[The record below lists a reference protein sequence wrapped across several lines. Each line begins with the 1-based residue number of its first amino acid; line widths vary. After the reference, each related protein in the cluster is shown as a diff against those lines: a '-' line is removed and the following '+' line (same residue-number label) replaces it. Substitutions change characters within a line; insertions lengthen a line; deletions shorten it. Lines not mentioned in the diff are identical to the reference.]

1 MPLFHSDFKSSDTFI
16 LKCCAIAIFNR
27 EPIFMKNFNI
37 DCFTFLL
44 LQKSNKKIPIPIGT
58 KTITPRF
65 RDGSLI

>member
-1 MPLFHSDFKSSDTFI
+1 
-16 LKCCAIAIFNR
+16 
-27 EPIFMKNFNI
+27 MKNFNI